1 MLRQDRSGS
10 LTVEDLDAIPEDGRK
25 YELQAG
31 LLISEPAPGWRHGR
45 LAVRIASLLDAHVR
59 KNGLGVVVS
68 NDTGFV
74 LSRSPDT
81 VLGPDVSFVSRER
94 LEKVGDPVTAFPGAP
109 DVAIEILS
117 PGNTPRE
124 IHAKVADYLAA
135 GTTCV
140 WIVDPQ
146 LKVIIE
152 HRSLLAPRT
161 LQPEDVLEAQ
171 DILPGL
177 AVRVEEVFEL

>member
-1 MLRQDRSGS
+1 MIRPARRSL
-10 LTVEDLDAIPEDGRK
+10 LTVEDLDAIPDDGRR

-45 LAVRIASLLDAHVR
+45 VAARIATLLDAHVR

-68 NDTGFV
+68 NDTGFI

-109 DVAIEILS
+109 DLAVEILS
-117 PGNTPRE
+117 PSNTPRG

-135 GTTCV
+135 GTSCV
-140 WIVDPQ
+140 WIVDPH
-146 LKVIIE
+146 LKTIIE

-177 AVRVEEVFEL
+177 VVRVEEVFEL